1 MSVPSTQRAWKVACA
16 ATCWPNNAAAAAAM
30 VKDFMAVDVC
40 VCIVISLGLLLD
52 DEKVQGLVYT

>member
-1 MSVPSTQRAWKVACA
+1 MACA